1 MSKNTK
7 NFVKVIHFVG
17 KFVRRKTKS
26 HDTICD
32 SFEEARRLNDDY
44 FYTVIISDNK
54 FSGLT

>member
-1 MSKNTK
+1 M

-17 KFVRRKTKS
+17 KFARRKTKS